1 MTSKQGKIAV
11 IMVDDHYL
19 IREGIRSILATS
31 KEIDLVA
38 EGADGAALERLVEEF
53 APDIALVDLDM
64 PQNQLE
70 RDGSRFHAFS
80 TIAQLKKKHPDTQ
93 FIIITQHI
101 TKAMIEGA
109 VSVGING
116 YLLKDDALSLHL
128 IEAIQAVYLKGVYFS
143 GEVSRALMNTQLAPK
158 EKLLTARQYEILNA
172 IIANPNWSYAQHA
185 AHLNISEYTFSN
197 HLRQIFER
205 LEVNNVTAAV
215 LKSIQMGV
223 LQPPAG

>member
-1 MTSKQGKIAV
+1 MGSKREKITV

-31 KEIDLVA
+31 TEIELVA
-38 EGADGAALERLVEEF
+38 EGADGAALERLVKEF

-64 PQNQLE
+64 PQNKLE
-70 RDGSRFHAFS
+70 QDGSRFHAFS
-80 TIAQLKKKHPDTQ
+80 SIAQLKKEQPDTQ
-93 FIIITQHI
+93 FIIVTQHI

-128 IEAIQAVYLKGVYFS
+128 IEAIQAVHLKGVYFS
-143 GEVSRALMNTQLAPK
+143 GEVSRALVSAQPAPK
-158 EKLLTARQYEILNA
+158 DKLLTARQYEILNA
-172 IIANPNWSYAQHA
+172 IVANSNWSYAQHA
-185 AHLNISEYTFSN
+185 AQLNISEHTFSN

-215 LKSIQMGV
+215 LKAIQLGI
-223 LQPPAG
+223 LQPPSG

>member
-1 MTSKQGKIAV
+1 MTSKQGKITV

-19 IREGIRSILATS
+19 IREGVRSILAKSTDI
-31 KEIDLVA
+31 ELVA
-38 EGADGAALERLVEEF
+38 EGADGAALEQLVEEI

-64 PQNQLE
+64 PQNKSEQ
-70 RDGSRFHAFS
+70 DGARFHAFS
-80 TIAQLKKKHPDTQ
+80 TIAQLKKKQPDTQ
-93 FIIITQHI
+93 FIIITQHV

-128 IEAIQAVYLKGVYFS
+128 IEAIQAVHLKGVYFS
-143 GEVSRALMNTQLAPK
+143 GEVSQALMNAQPAPK
-158 EKLLTARQYEILNA
+158 DKLLTNRQHEILNA
-172 IIANPNWSYAQHA
+172 IVANPNWSYAQHA
-185 AHLNISEYTFSN
+185 AQLNISEYTFSN

-215 LKSIQMGV
+215 LKSIQIGV
-223 LQPPAG
+223 LQPPVG